1 MFLKHILQQQLGS
14 LEPDLK
20 RSVYFPI
27 FAKVKNE
34 LIECLVTARQW
45 NVIGLWNLFQDVGSL
60 EELAI
65 KMSNEEHVDG
75 LQEVFP
81 GELKDML
88 DLLLGGKLLQVLD
101 SRETRWNRV
110 PRAKLV
116 AILSHFQPL
125 PANTRYP
132 EQIKPLDKLTVD
144 HVIKELQ
151 RRG

>member
-1 MFLKHILQQQLGS
+1 M
-14 LEPDLK
+14 
-20 RSVYFPI
+20 
-27 FAKVKNE
+27 KNE

-88 DLLLGGKLLQVLD
+88 DLLLGGNLLQVLD
-101 SRETRWNRV
+101 PRETRYFFF
-110 PRAKLV
+110 
-116 AILSHFQPL
+116 I
-125 PANTRYP
+125 T
-132 EQIKPLDKLTVD
+132 
-144 HVIKELQ
+144 
-151 RRG
+151 